1 MINIIHEDV
10 FMIDRRTLPLAAL
23 RAFESAAQYLH
34 MGKAGS
40 ELGVTQGAISHQ
52 VRLLEERLGVA
63 LFSRAHNTLALTPA
77 GIRLLTAV
85 SQGLDLIID
94 GARNLDP
101 KNINGSL
108 VIGCTETIATS
119 WAAQHICSFYEKYP
133 EITIT
138 VAEIE
143 PLQKVI
149 SHDIDIAICYGRPDT
164 DERQLTKIGAPTLFP
179 VCSPTLLNQGSQ
191 RIRLQELSS
200 FTLIHDGQVAWVR
213 WMEQYGVDMDS
224 IHSNIY
230 FPSTSQAIRAATLG
244 AGIALSNTLEAQQFI
259 IDGQLVKLFDKP
271 IDEEHSYYLMSPAAR
286 NNTTK
291 AQIFIEWILNACN
304 SKFS

>member
-1 MINIIHEDV
+1 
-10 FMIDRRTLPLAAL
+10 MIDRRTLPLASL
-23 RAFESAAQYLH
+23 RAFESAAQHLH

-52 VRLLEERLGVA
+52 VRLLEERLGVS

-85 SQGLDLIID
+85 SQGLDLIVD

-101 KNINGSL
+101 QNINGSL

-138 VAEIE
+138 VAEIQ

-149 SHDIDIAICYGRPDT
+149 PHDIDIAICYGKPQT
-164 DERQLTKIGAPTLFP
+164 DERLLTKIGAPTLFP
-179 VCSPTLLNQGSQ
+179 VCSPTLLNQGRQ
-191 RIRLQELSS
+191 RMRAQELSS
-200 FTLIHDGQVAWVR
+200 FTLIHDGQVSWMR
-213 WMEQYGVDMDS
+213 WMEQYGVDITS
-224 IHSNIY
+224 IDSNIY

-244 AGIALSNTLEAQQFI
+244 AGVALSNTLETQQFI

-271 IDEEHSYYLMSPAAR
+271 IDEEHSYYLMSPAQR

-291 AQIFIEWILNACN
+291 IKIFMEWILNACN
-304 SKFS
+304 ARFS

>member
-1 MINIIHEDV
+1 MNKIIHEYDL
-10 FMIDRRTLPLAAL
+10 MIDRRTLPLAAL
-23 RAFESAAQYLH
+23 RAFESAAQHLH
-34 MGKAGS
+34 MGKAGI

-52 VRLLEERLGVA
+52 VRLLERRLGVS

-85 SQGLDLIID
+85 SHGLDLIID

-101 KNINGSL
+101 KNLNGSL
-108 VIGCTETIATS
+108 VVGCTETIATS

-138 VAEIE
+138 VVEIE
-143 PLQKVI
+143 PLQRVI
-149 SHDIDIAICYGRPDT
+149 SHDIDIAICYGRPEND
-164 DERQLTKIGAPTLFP
+164 DRLLTKIGAPTLFP
-179 VCSPTLLNQGSQ
+179 VCSPTLLSHGRQQ
-191 RIRLQELSS
+191 MKLQELTS
-200 FTLIHDGQVAWVR
+200 FTLIHDGQVSWVR
-213 WMEQYGVDMDS
+213 WMEQYNIDIS
-224 IHSNIY
+224 LIPSNIY
-230 FPSTSQAIRAATLG
+230 FPSTSQAIRAAMLG
-244 AGIALSNTLEAQQFI
+244 AGVALSNTLEAQQFI

-271 IDEEHSYYLMSPAAR
+271 INEEHSYYLMSPATK

-304 SKFS
+304 S